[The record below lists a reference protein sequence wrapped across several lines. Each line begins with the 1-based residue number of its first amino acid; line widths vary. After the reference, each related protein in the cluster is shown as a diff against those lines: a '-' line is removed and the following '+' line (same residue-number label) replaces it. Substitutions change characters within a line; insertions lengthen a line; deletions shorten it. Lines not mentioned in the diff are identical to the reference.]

1 MIVERTLRATSQR
14 SLSPVREAIER
25 RLPWRRSVSAEA
37 PTRAIP
43 SPWKRLPTPR
53 RRRDRLG
60 DNALA
65 GSNAVL
71 AESRAQHVP
80 MQSESC
86 AYLCRTHFGT

>member
-53 RRRDRLG
+53 RRRDRLRHYG
-60 DNALA
+60 GPALCVSKGSALPAQAA
-65 GSNAVL
+65 G
-71 AESRAQHVP
+71 
-80 MQSESC
+80 
-86 AYLCRTHFGT
+86 